1 MYFNRKNSQQKN
13 WRMIKKGK
21 HFLFGCALVFTL
33 GATTNVAGAETI
45 ITEAT
50 TVDQAQDSTA
60 VSEEVDSEA
69 ATSTAVSE
77 VASSTSATSEV
88 ASETVATSTVATSEN
103 SELAS
108 TTSEAV
114 TSENSESASV
124 ASSEAASSETASS
137 TTVEA
142 ASEVSETV
150 SASETAVANRTAFI
164 GYEVQYTTSTGE
176 VVGKTANIV
185 ATDTTDAVATST
197 LTVAATDVPAGY
209 ELAAEQ
215 AYSLTQQISENQINI
230 LSFAVVKKS
239 EEEEIAES
247 QLANKTVLEQVISE
261 AIVLSDEAL
270 RQVATT
276 QAGNTELEAAATS
289 TQETIDNAI
298 VVLEDASATQEQV
311 DSQVEAVKASTS
323 ALAEEMLKVDED
335 GNLTV
340 ALSTISTSTNGLVPS
355 NYVTTSYEVKDG
367 YVYWTHILNSGF
379 VNKDNYSYS
388 FTLPK
393 AVGSMEDVV
402 MQRIDRNNNVVETKT
417 TWTNNSGDEGS
428 NGMQFIKNINKG
440 SAGALYFDRQNQ
452 IQAAIDRT
460 GFAGSKEIL
469 DNSQTNY
476 YGIKTDSNVNNNYKY
491 KVTFRTPI
499 VDENLPLDYIVTGNA
514 ATKVQGSNVVVGQ
527 YNTPINESPE
537 VSAIGSDGT
546 QLYPDRST
554 NKYLF
559 VFGTTEGT
567 TETETGATSTAPGF
581 NKDNAA
587 VVTTMTDADGIN
599 SISYDDASIVENP
612 QTSLGSN
619 LILGTDGKLEGTFD
633 HTAGGFYS
641 RRAIVTD
648 NAGSTTKSNV
658 FFTYA
663 YTDKET
669 DTTPVEKTNGSTV
682 TETEIY
688 SKLAIATTSDA
699 YQNTD
704 YNVPTVPETEYT
716 RSIVGYRTVGSTD
729 VTEAT
734 VDTLPTTG
742 EYEVRVKTTNI
753 YGQEIYNWVTVK
765 YPEAP
770 VPEFYNQQKVDK
782 GQNQNQLN
790 DMLVWRNTEMTTP
803 YQLPI
808 KDNGV
813 AIDEIYYVEADTAAT
828 EKITVDNLT
837 ISNTGVVTGSAS
849 FTGEPKTVEAVI
861 KSGTTLVQSE
871 QAWIVVMDAQ
881 GSTINKNE
889 GETVSNEEILDAV
902 TVDWGGY
909 DPTWE
914 FGEAGLTKEVIT
926 PTLPTSGQNNVVK
939 VKLTNAQGQEKIVD
953 VIVNWPVNIQA
964 IDQYNITWDNQS
976 VSGRTD
982 EGFEFVQDEKGNK
995 VLIYKYDL
1003 DNHTAFSMDDVL
1015 KQLNATPK
1023 DSSSG
1028 LRTLDGIE
1036 KSKIENNQEGYTTD
1050 WNTAKLNGQTI
1061 DFLDVVNPDPLW
1073 GGRKVVDSTTDSN
1086 TKHSTFYIPGT
1097 TDIGTA
1103 SNSVTV
1109 GGTNGVD
1116 TITVTD
1122 NNRNLY
1128 SNQVDR
1134 QKLYIRS
1141 TPAST
1146 EDGTNSAVD
1155 NDTDTDTIPVYM
1167 VGYKN
1172 NTPTTGTNKKPLYVF
1187 NNTSIATVGAGT
1199 DVADNVNKVNVVTLE
1214 DPQGIN
1220 SVEVTRETDVNTT
1233 VFNPSSIGI
1242 TIDTDGN
1249 ASGTPSVGPIGAY
1262 SRGLTVTDGTGAKTN
1277 LFPRNNEMETYVLD
1291 ATAGATITKAVG
1303 ESVTEAEILDN
1314 VTVVTGN
1321 SNTMDAAIDSRY
1333 RKVLAP
1339 GQEIPTTPGT
1349 HTVNVRVITESN
1361 VYKDVPVT
1369 VIIPKTP
1376 DTTAP
1381 EAPVVDA
1388 KEDGSV
1394 TVTPA
1399 GDDTKTTAIT
1409 YTDENGT
1416 PQTVTVTK
1424 GEDGNWT
1431 VPAESGV
1438 TVDSSTGAVTIP
1450 ADKVQ
1455 DGSTVSATST
1465 DEAGNTSSP
1474 ATDIAKDN
1482 PDTTAPEAPVVTAN
1496 PDGTVTVTP
1505 STTAGDD
1512 TKTVDITYTD
1522 ENGTPQKVTVTKG
1535 EDGNWTVPAESGV
1548 TVDPSTGAVTI
1559 PADKVQD
1566 GSTVSATSTD
1576 EAGNTSS
1583 TATDT
1588 AKNNP
1593 DTTAP
1598 EAPSVVA
1605 NDDGTVTVTPSTTAG
1620 DDTKTV
1626 DITYTDENG
1635 TEQTVTVTK
1644 EDDGTWT
1651 VPADSGVTVDPT
1663 TGAVTIPAD
1672 KVQDGSTVSA
1682 TSTDEAGNT
1691 SNPATD
1697 TAKNNPD
1704 TTAPESPSVVAN
1716 EDGTVTVTPSTT
1728 AGDDTKTVDIT
1739 YTDENGTE
1747 QTVTVTKEDDGTWSV
1762 PADSG
1767 VTVDPTTGAVT
1778 IPADKVQDGSTV
1790 SATSTDEAGNT
1801 SNPATDT
1808 AKNNPDTTAPE
1819 APSVVANEDGT
1830 VTVTPSTTAGDD
1842 TKTVDI
1848 TYTDENGTEQKVT
1861 VTKEDDGTWSV
1872 PADSGVTVD
1881 PTTGA
1886 VTIPAD
1892 KVQDGSTVSATST
1905 DEAGNTSSPATDTA
1919 KDNPDTTAPEAP
1931 VVNAPKEGDTTVTGT
1946 TEPGATVT
1954 VTFPDGTTVTTTAD
1968 ENG

>member
-21 HFLFGCALVFTL
+21 HFLFGCALVFAI
-33 GATTNVAGAETI
+33 GASTNVASAETI
-45 ITEAT
+45 VSEVT

-60 VSEEVDSEA
+60 VSEEADSEA

-114 TSENSESASV
+114 TSDNSESASA

-185 ATDTTDAVATST
+185 AADTTEAVATAT

-215 AYSLTQQISENQINI
+215 AYSLTQQISENQMNI

-247 QLANKTVLEQVISE
+247 QLANKTVLEQVLSE
-261 AIVLSDEAL
+261 ATLLSEEAL
-270 RQVATT
+270 RLVATT
-276 QAGNTELEAAATS
+276 QAGNATLEAAATA
-289 TQETIDNAI
+289 TQETADKATL
-298 VVLEDASATQEQV
+298 VFEDAAATQEQV

-323 ALAEEMLKVDED
+323 ALADEMLKVDED

-340 ALSTISTSTNGLVPS
+340 ALNTTGTEISATRGNGTTENVIS
-355 NYVTTSYEVKDG
+355 NYEVRDG
-367 YVYWTHILNSGF
+367 YVYWTHEFNNNYVNMNSF
-379 VNKDNYSYS
+379 NYY
-388 FTLPK
+388 FTIPK
-393 AVGSMEDVV
+393 SVGAMEDLVV
-402 MQRIDRNNNVVETKT
+402 TQYNQDGTVRSTSN
-417 TWTNNSGDEGS
+417 TWPDGE
-428 NGMQFIKNINKG
+428 G
-440 SAGALYFDRQNQ
+440 SAGAATPNIGTIGNGYFDVRSLSEGSGGAALYTNQNQ
-452 IQAAIDRT
+452 ILAAIDRT
-460 GFAGSKEIL
+460 NFTGSSEIL
-469 DNSQTNY
+469 NNSQENY
-476 YGIKTDSNVNNNYKY
+476 YVLNSSRRTNRLTRWTVSY
-491 KVTFRTPI
+491 RTPI
-499 VDENLPLDYIVTGNA
+499 VDENGTLDYIAGASTT
-514 ATKVQGSNVVVGQ
+514 TKADNNDAVVGT
-527 YNTPINESPE
+527 YG
-537 VSAIGSDGT
+537 A
-546 QLYPDRST
+546 
-554 NKYLF
+554 LF
-559 VFGTTEGT
+559 
-567 TETETGATSTAPGF
+567 
-581 NKDNAA
+581 
-587 VVTTMTDADGIN
+587 
-599 SISYDDASIVENP
+599 
-612 QTSLGSN
+612 
-619 LILGTDGKLEGTFD
+619 
-633 HTAGGFYS
+633 
-641 RRAIVTD
+641 
-648 NAGSTTKSNV
+648 
-658 FFTYA
+658 
-663 YTDKET
+663 KE
-669 DTTPVEKTNGSTV
+669 
-682 TETEIY
+682 
-688 SKLAIATTSDA
+688 
-699 YQNTD
+699 
-704 YNVPTVPETEYT
+704 
-716 RSIVGYRTVGSTD
+716 
-729 VTEAT
+729 
-734 VDTLPTTG
+734 
-742 EYEVRVKTTNI
+742 
-753 YGQEIYNWVTVK
+753 
-765 YPEAP
+765 

-813 AIDEIYYVEADTAAT
+813 AIDEIYYVVADTPAT

-889 GETVSNEEILDAV
+889 GETVTNQDILDAV

-982 EGFEFVQDEKGNK
+982 EGFELVQDEKGNK

-1187 NNTSIATVGAGT
+1187 NNTPIATVGAGT

-1339 GQEIPTTPGT
+1339 DQKVPTTEGT
-1349 HTVNVRVITESN
+1349 HTVIVRVITESN
-1361 VYKDVPVT
+1361 VYKDVQVT
-1369 VIIPKTP
+1369 VIIP
-1376 DTTAP
+1376 DSTAP
-1381 EAPVVDA
+1381 ETPSVAA
-1388 KEDGSV
+1388 NEDGTV
-1394 TVTPA
+1394 TVTPSQTA
-1399 GDDTKTTAIT
+1399 GDDTKTTDIT
-1409 YTDENGT
+1409 YTDETGT
-1416 PQTVTVTK
+1416 SQTVTVTK
-1424 GEDGNWT
+1424 KDDGTWS
-1431 VPAESGV
+1431 VPADSGV
-1438 TVDSSTGAVTIP
+1438 TVDPTTGAVTIP

-1465 DEAGNTSSP
+1465 DEGGNTSSS
-1474 ATDIAKDN
+1474 ATDTAKDN
-1482 PDTTAPEAPVVTAN
+1482 PDTTAPE
-1496 PDGTVTVTP
+1496 
-1505 STTAGDD
+1505 S
-1512 TKTVDITYTD
+1512 
-1522 ENGTPQKVTVTKG
+1522 
-1535 EDGNWTVPAESGV
+1535 
-1548 TVDPSTGAVTI
+1548 
-1559 PADKVQD
+1559 
-1566 GSTVSATSTD
+1566 
-1576 EAGNTSS
+1576 
-1583 TATDT
+1583 
-1588 AKNNP
+1588 
-1593 DTTAP
+1593 
-1598 EAPSVVA
+1598 PSVVA
-1605 NDDGTVTVTPSTTAG
+1605 NEDGTVTVTPSTTAG

-1691 SNPATD
+1691 STSATD

-1704 TTAPESPSVVAN
+1704 TTAPEAPSVVAN
-1716 EDGTVTVTPSTT
+1716 DNGTVTVTPSTT

-1801 SNPATDT
+1801 SSPATDT
-1808 AKNNPDTTAPE
+1808 AKNNPDTTAPAAPAIETDLTGKAGTTDPIKVTGAEPGSTVTLKDPAGNVIGTGTANDNGEVEITPTTPLPEGSITATSTDKAGNESDPSAPKEATPADKTAPAAPAIETDLTGKAGTTDPIKVTGAEPGSTVTLKDPAGNVIGTGTANDNGEVEITPTTPLPEGSITATSTDKAGNESEASEPKVATTPDTTAPE
-1819 APSVVANEDGT
+1819 APTIETDLTGKAGTTDPVKVTGAEPGST
-1830 VTVTPSTTAGDD
+1830 VTLKDKDGNVIGTGTA
-1842 TKTVDI
+1842 
-1848 TYTDENGTEQKVT
+1848 DENGVATIT
-1861 VTKEDDGTWSV
+1861 
-1872 PADSGVTVD
+1872 
-1881 PTTGA
+1881 PTTPLPEGQ
-1886 VTIPAD
+1886 VT
-1892 KVQDGSTVSATST
+1892 ATST
-1905 DEAGNTSSPATDTA
+1905 DEAGNESEASEPKVATT
-1919 KDNPDTTAPEAP
+1919 PDTTAPEAP
-1931 VVNAPKEGDTTVTGT
+1931 TIETDLTGKAGTTDPVKVTG
-1946 TEPGATVT
+1946 A
-1954 VTFPDGTTVTTTAD
+1954 
-1968 ENG
+1968 

>member
-21 HFLFGCALVFTL
+21 HFLFGCALVFAI
-33 GATTNVAGAETI
+33 GASTNVASAETI

-60 VSEEVDSEA
+60 VSEEADSEA
-69 ATSTAVSE
+69 AASTTAVSE
-77 VASSTSATSEV
+77 VASSTTTTSEA
-88 ASETVATSTVATSEN
+88 ASETVSTST
-103 SELAS
+103 
-108 TTSEAV
+108 
-114 TSENSESASV
+114 V
-124 ASSEAASSETASS
+124 ASSEASETTSTASEVAVSESSEASTVASSEVSETSTSSETATS
-137 TTVEA
+137 TTAEA
-142 ASEVSETV
+142 VSEVSTTV

-247 QLANKTVLEQVISE
+247 QLADKTVLEQVISE
-261 AIVLSDEAL
+261 ASVLSDEAL

-276 QAGNTELEAAATS
+276 QVGNAELEAAATA
-289 TQETIDNAI
+289 TQETADKATL
-298 VVLEDASATQEQV
+298 VFEDAAATQEQV
-311 DSQVEAVKASTS
+311 DSQVEAVKASTL
-323 ALAEEMLKVDED
+323 ALSEEMLKVDAD

-340 ALSTISTSTNGLVPS
+340 ALNTTGTAISAERGNGTTANVVS
-355 NYVTTSYEVKDG
+355 NYEIRDG
-367 YVYWTHILNSGF
+367 YVYWTHEFNNNY
-379 VNKDNYSYS
+379 VNMNTYNYF
-388 FTLPK
+388 FTIPSSVD
-393 AVGSMEDVV
+393 AMEDLVV
-402 MQRIDRNNNVVETKT
+402 TQYNQDGTVRSTSN
-417 TWTNNSGDEGS
+417 TWPDGEGIAGS
-428 NGMQFIKNINKG
+428 SLPNRGSIGNGYFDVRSLSEG
-440 SAGALYFDRQNQ
+440 SAGAITYKNQNQ
-452 IQAAIDRT
+452 VLAALDRT
-460 GFAGSKEIL
+460 KFENSSAIL
-469 DNSQTNY
+469 NNSQENY
-476 YGIKTDSNVNNNYKY
+476 YVINSDRRTNRLTRWTVSY
-491 KVTFRTPI
+491 RTPI
-499 VDENLPLDYIVTGNA
+499 IDENGSLDYIAGA
-514 ATKVQGSNVVVGQ
+514 SATV
-527 YNTPINESPE
+527 P
-537 VSAIGSDGT
+537 SDNN
-546 QLYPDRST
+546 D
-554 NKYLF
+554 
-559 VFGTTEGT
+559 
-567 TETETGATSTAPGF
+567 
-581 NKDNAA
+581 
-587 VVTTMTDADGIN
+587 
-599 SISYDDASIVENP
+599 
-612 QTSLGSN
+612 
-619 LILGTDGKLEGTFD
+619 
-633 HTAGGFYS
+633 
-641 RRAIVTD
+641 AIV
-648 NAGSTTKSNV
+648 G
-658 FFTYA
+658 TYGA
-663 YTDKET
+663 KFKE
-669 DTTPVEKTNGSTV
+669 
-682 TETEIY
+682 
-688 SKLAIATTSDA
+688 
-699 YQNTD
+699 
-704 YNVPTVPETEYT
+704 
-716 RSIVGYRTVGSTD
+716 
-729 VTEAT
+729 
-734 VDTLPTTG
+734 
-742 EYEVRVKTTNI
+742 
-753 YGQEIYNWVTVK
+753 
-765 YPEAP
+765 

-813 AIDEIYYVEADTAAT
+813 AIDEIYYVVADTPAT

-849 FTGEPKTVEAVI
+849 FTGEPKTIEAVI
-861 KSGTTLVQSE
+861 KSGDTLVQSE

-881 GSTINKNE
+881 GGTIDKNE
-889 GETVSNEEILDAV
+889 GETVSNEEILNKV

-926 PTLPTSGQNNVVK
+926 PTLPTSGQNNVVQ

-982 EGFEFVQDEKGNK
+982 EGFELVQDEKGNK

-1086 TKHSTFYIPGT
+1086 TKFSTFYIPGT

-1187 NNTSIATVGAGT
+1187 NNTPIATVGAGT

-1339 GQEIPTTPGT
+1339 DQKVPTTEGT
-1349 HTVNVRVITESN
+1349 HTVIVRVITESN

-1369 VIIPKTP
+1369 VIIP
-1376 DTTAP
+1376 
-1381 EAPVVDA
+1381 
-1388 KEDGSV
+1388 
-1394 TVTPA
+1394 
-1399 GDDTKTTAIT
+1399 
-1409 YTDENGT
+1409 
-1416 PQTVTVTK
+1416 
-1424 GEDGNWT
+1424 
-1431 VPAESGV
+1431 
-1438 TVDSSTGAVTIP
+1438 DS
-1450 ADKVQ
+1450 
-1455 DGSTVSATST
+1455 
-1465 DEAGNTSSP
+1465 
-1474 ATDIAKDN
+1474 
-1482 PDTTAPEAPVVTAN
+1482 TAPEAPVVTAN

-1505 STTAGDD
+1505 SQTAGDD
-1512 TKTVDITYTD
+1512 TKTTDITYTD
-1522 ENGTPQKVTVTKG
+1522 ETGT
-1535 EDGNWTVPAESGV
+1535 A
-1548 TVDPSTGAVTI
+1548 
-1559 PADKVQD
+1559 
-1566 GSTVSATSTD
+1566 
-1576 EAGNTSS
+1576 
-1583 TATDT
+1583 
-1588 AKNNP
+1588 
-1593 DTTAP
+1593 
-1598 EAPSVVA
+1598 
-1605 NDDGTVTVTPSTTAG
+1605 
-1620 DDTKTV
+1620 
-1626 DITYTDENG
+1626 
-1635 TEQTVTVTK
+1635 QTVTVTK
-1644 EDDGTWT
+1644 KDDGTWS
-1651 VPADSGVTVDPT
+1651 VPADSGVTVDTT

-1682 TSTDEAGNT
+1682 VSKDEAGNT
-1691 SNPATD
+1691 SNP
-1697 TAKNNPD
+1697 
-1704 TTAPESPSVVAN
+1704 
-1716 EDGTVTVTPSTT
+1716 
-1728 AGDDTKTVDIT
+1728 
-1739 YTDENGTE
+1739 
-1747 QTVTVTKEDDGTWSV
+1747 
-1762 PADSG
+1762 
-1767 VTVDPTTGAVT
+1767 
-1778 IPADKVQDGSTV
+1778 
-1790 SATSTDEAGNT
+1790 STD
-1801 SNPATDT
+1801 
-1808 AKNNPDTTAPE
+1808 
-1819 APSVVANEDGT
+1819 
-1830 VTVTPSTTAGDD
+1830 
-1842 TKTVDI
+1842 
-1848 TYTDENGTEQKVT
+1848 
-1861 VTKEDDGTWSV
+1861 
-1872 PADSGVTVD
+1872 
-1881 PTTGA
+1881 
-1886 VTIPAD
+1886 
-1892 KVQDGSTVSATST
+1892 
-1905 DEAGNTSSPATDTA
+1905 
-1919 KDNPDTTAPEAP
+1919 
-1931 VVNAPKEGDTTVTGT
+1931 
-1946 TEPGATVT
+1946 
-1954 VTFPDGTTVTTTAD
+1954 
-1968 ENG
+1968 

>member
-1 MYFNRKNSQQKN
+1 
-13 WRMIKKGK
+13 MIKKGK

-60 VSEEVDSEA
+60 VSEEADSEA

-77 VASSTSATSEV
+77 VASSTTATSEV
-88 ASETVATSTVATSEN
+88 ASETVATSTVASSVV

-108 TTSEAV
+108 TTSEVA

-137 TTVEA
+137 TTVA
-142 ASEVSETV
+142 ATSEVSATV
-150 SASETAVANRTAFI
+150 SASETAVANRTAYI

-185 ATDTTDAVATST
+185 AADTTEAVATAT
-197 LTVAATDVPAGY
+197 LTVSATDVPAGY

-261 AIVLSDEAL
+261 AIILSDEAL

-323 ALAEEMLKVDED
+323 ALAEEMLKVDAD
-335 GNLTV
+335 GVLTV
-340 ALSTISTSTNGLVPS
+340 ALNTEGTAISAERGYGTTANVVS
-355 NYVTTSYEVKDG
+355 NYEIKDG
-367 YVYWTHILNSGF
+367 YVYWTHEFNNNYVNMNSY
-379 VNKDNYSYS
+379 NYF
-388 FTLPK
+388 FTIPSS
-393 AVGSMEDVV
+393 VGTMEDLVV
-402 MQRIDRNNNVVETKT
+402 TQYNQDGTVRSTSN
-417 TWTNNSGDEGS
+417 TWPDGEGIAGSSLPNLGSIGNGYFDVRSLSEGS
-428 NGMQFIKNINKG
+428 A
-440 SAGALYFDRQNQ
+440 SPVLYTNQNQ
-452 IQAAIDRT
+452 VLAAMSRT
-460 GFAGSKEIL
+460 GFENSSAIL
-469 DNSQTNY
+469 NNSQENY
-476 YGIKTDSNVNNNYKY
+476 YVINSNRRTNRLTRWTVSY
-491 KVTFRTPI
+491 RTPI
-499 VDENLPLDYIVTGNA
+499 IDENGSLDYIAGA
-514 ATKVQGSNVVVGQ
+514 S
-527 YNTPINESPE
+527 
-537 VSAIGSDGT
+537 
-546 QLYPDRST
+546 
-554 NKYLF
+554 
-559 VFGTTEGT
+559 
-567 TETETGATSTAPGF
+567 ATSPT
-581 NKDNAA
+581 DNN
-587 VVTTMTDADGIN
+587 D
-599 SISYDDASIVENP
+599 
-612 QTSLGSN
+612 
-619 LILGTDGKLEGTFD
+619 
-633 HTAGGFYS
+633 
-641 RRAIVTD
+641 AIV
-648 NAGSTTKSNV
+648 G
-658 FFTYA
+658 TYGA
-663 YTDKET
+663 KFKE
-669 DTTPVEKTNGSTV
+669 
-682 TETEIY
+682 
-688 SKLAIATTSDA
+688 
-699 YQNTD
+699 
-704 YNVPTVPETEYT
+704 
-716 RSIVGYRTVGSTD
+716 
-729 VTEAT
+729 
-734 VDTLPTTG
+734 
-742 EYEVRVKTTNI
+742 
-753 YGQEIYNWVTVK
+753 
-765 YPEAP
+765 

-782 GQNQNQLN
+782 GQAQNQLN

-813 AIDEIYYVEADTAAT
+813 AIDEIYYVLADTAAT

-849 FTGEPKTVEAVI
+849 FTGEPKTIEAVI
-861 KSGTTLVQSE
+861 KSGDTLVQSE

-889 GETVSNEEILDAV
+889 GETVTNQDILDAV

-953 VIVNWPVNIQA
+953 VIVNWPVTIQA

-1187 NNTSIATVGAGT
+1187 NNTPIATVGAGT

-1339 GQEIPTTPGT
+1339 DQKVPTTEGT
-1349 HTVNVRVITESN
+1349 HTVIVRVITESN

-1369 VIIPKTP
+1369 VIIP
-1376 DTTAP
+1376 DSTAP
-1381 EAPVVDA
+1381 EAPVVTA
-1388 KEDGSV
+1388 NPDGTV
-1394 TVTPA
+1394 TVTPSQTA
-1399 GDDTKTTAIT
+1399 GDDTKTTDIT

-1424 GEDGNWT
+1424 GEDGNW
-1431 VPAESGV
+1431 
-1438 TVDSSTGAVTIP
+1438 
-1450 ADKVQ
+1450 K
-1455 DGSTVSATST
+1455 
-1465 DEAGNTSSP
+1465 
-1474 ATDIAKDN
+1474 
-1482 PDTTAPEAPVVTAN
+1482 
-1496 PDGTVTVTP
+1496 
-1505 STTAGDD
+1505 
-1512 TKTVDITYTD
+1512 
-1522 ENGTPQKVTVTKG
+1522 
-1535 EDGNWTVPAESGV
+1535 
-1548 TVDPSTGAVTI
+1548 
-1559 PADKVQD
+1559 
-1566 GSTVSATSTD
+1566 
-1576 EAGNTSS
+1576 
-1583 TATDT
+1583 
-1588 AKNNP
+1588 
-1593 DTTAP
+1593 
-1598 EAPSVVA
+1598 
-1605 NDDGTVTVTPSTTAG
+1605 
-1620 DDTKTV
+1620 
-1626 DITYTDENG
+1626 
-1635 TEQTVTVTK
+1635 
-1644 EDDGTWT
+1644 

-1691 SNPATD
+1691 SSPATD

-1704 TTAPESPSVVAN
+1704 TTAPEVPSVVAN
-1716 EDGTVTVTPSTT
+1716 EDGSVTVTPSTT

-1801 SNPATDT
+1801 SSPATDT

-1819 APSVVANEDGT
+1819 VPSVVANEDG
-1830 VTVTPSTTAGDD
+1830 
-1842 TKTVDI
+1842 
-1848 TYTDENGTEQKVT
+1848 
-1861 VTKEDDGTWSV
+1861 
-1872 PADSGVTVD
+1872 
-1881 PTTGA
+1881 
-1886 VTIPAD
+1886 
-1892 KVQDGSTVSATST
+1892 
-1905 DEAGNTSSPATDTA
+1905 
-1919 KDNPDTTAPEAP
+1919 
-1931 VVNAPKEGDTTVTGT
+1931 
-1946 TEPGATVT
+1946 
-1954 VTFPDGTTVTTTAD
+1954 
-1968 ENG
+1968 

>member
-1 MYFNRKNSQQKN
+1 
-13 WRMIKKGK
+13 MIKKGK

-33 GATTNVAGAETI
+33 GATANVASAETI
-45 ITEAT
+45 VSEVT

-60 VSEEVDSEA
+60 ASEEADSEA

-114 TSENSESASV
+114 TSDNSESASA
-124 ASSEAASSETASS
+124 ASSEATSSETASS

-142 ASEVSETV
+142 TSEVRATV

-276 QAGNTELEAAATS
+276 QAGNTTLEAAATS
-289 TQETIDNAI
+289 TQETVDNAI
-298 VVLEDASATQEQV
+298 IVLEDASATQEQV
-311 DSQVEAVKASTS
+311 DSQVEAVKASTL
-323 ALAEEMLKVDED
+323 ALAEEMLKVDAD
-335 GNLTV
+335 GVLTV
-340 ALSTISTSTNGLVPS
+340 ALNTEGTAISAERGYGTTANVVS
-355 NYVTTSYEVKDG
+355 NYEIKDG
-367 YVYWTHILNSGF
+367 YVYWTHEFNNNY
-379 VNKDNYSYS
+379 VNANYYNYY

-393 AVGSMEDVV
+393 SVGAMEDIVV
-402 MQRIDRNNNVVETKT
+402 TQYNKDGSVRSTSN
-417 TWTNNSGDEGS
+417 TWPDGEGAKGGIAPNIGS
-428 NGMQFIKNINKG
+428 IGNG
-440 SAGALYFDRQNQ
+440 YFDKKSLD
-452 IQAAIDRT
+452 QAGINTRDYDDENIIKSAIDRT
-460 GFAGSKEIL
+460 GFSGSDAIL
-469 DNSQTNY
+469 NNSQAEYYVLNSNRRTNN
-476 YGIKTDSNVNNNYKY
+476 TTRWTVTYK
-491 KVTFRTPI
+491 TPI
-499 VDENLPLDYIVTGNA
+499 VDDSKPLDYISG
-514 ATKVQGSNVVVGQ
+514 GSALIRADNNDVVVGT
-527 YNTPINESPE
+527 YG
-537 VSAIGSDGT
+537 A
-546 QLYPDRST
+546 LY
-554 NKYLF
+554 
-559 VFGTTEGT
+559 
-567 TETETGATSTAPGF
+567 
-581 NKDNAA
+581 
-587 VVTTMTDADGIN
+587 
-599 SISYDDASIVENP
+599 
-612 QTSLGSN
+612 
-619 LILGTDGKLEGTFD
+619 
-633 HTAGGFYS
+633 
-641 RRAIVTD
+641 
-648 NAGSTTKSNV
+648 
-658 FFTYA
+658 
-663 YTDKET
+663 KE
-669 DTTPVEKTNGSTV
+669 
-682 TETEIY
+682 
-688 SKLAIATTSDA
+688 
-699 YQNTD
+699 
-704 YNVPTVPETEYT
+704 
-716 RSIVGYRTVGSTD
+716 
-729 VTEAT
+729 
-734 VDTLPTTG
+734 
-742 EYEVRVKTTNI
+742 
-753 YGQEIYNWVTVK
+753 
-765 YPEAP
+765 

-849 FTGEPKTVEAVI
+849 FTGEPKTIEAVI
-861 KSGTTLVQSE
+861 KSGDTLVQSE

-889 GETVSNEEILDAV
+889 GETVTNQEILDAV

-926 PTLPTSGQNNVVK
+926 PTLPTSGQNNVVQ

-953 VIVNWPVNIQA
+953 VIVNWPVTIQA

-982 EGFEFVQDEKGNK
+982 EGFELVQDEKGNK

-1086 TKHSTFYIPGT
+1086 TKFSTFYIPGT

-1172 NTPTTGTNKKPLYVF
+1172 NTPTTATDKKRLYVF
-1187 NNTSIATVGAGT
+1187 NNTPIATVGAGT

-1249 ASGTPSVGPIGAY
+1249 ASGTPSVGPIGVY

-1314 VTVVTGN
+1314 VTVTTGN
-1321 SNTMDAAIDSRY
+1321 SSTFDTAIDSRY

-1339 GQEIPTTPGT
+1339 DQTLPTTEGT
-1349 HTVNVRVITESN
+1349 HTVMVRVITESN

-1409 YTDENGT
+1409 YTDETGT
-1416 PQTVTVTK
+1416 SQTVTVTK
-1424 GEDGNWT
+1424 
-1431 VPAESGV
+1431 
-1438 TVDSSTGAVTIP
+1438 
-1450 ADKVQ
+1450 K
-1455 DGSTVSATST
+1455 
-1465 DEAGNTSSP
+1465 
-1474 ATDIAKDN
+1474 
-1482 PDTTAPEAPVVTAN
+1482 
-1496 PDGTVTVTP
+1496 
-1505 STTAGDD
+1505 
-1512 TKTVDITYTD
+1512 
-1522 ENGTPQKVTVTKG
+1522 
-1535 EDGNWTVPAESGV
+1535 
-1548 TVDPSTGAVTI
+1548 
-1559 PADKVQD
+1559 
-1566 GSTVSATSTD
+1566 
-1576 EAGNTSS
+1576 
-1583 TATDT
+1583 
-1588 AKNNP
+1588 
-1593 DTTAP
+1593 
-1598 EAPSVVA
+1598 
-1605 NDDGTVTVTPSTTAG
+1605 
-1620 DDTKTV
+1620 
-1626 DITYTDENG
+1626 
-1635 TEQTVTVTK
+1635 
-1644 EDDGTWT
+1644 DDGTWS
-1651 VPADSGVTVDPT
+1651 VPADSGVTVDAT

-1682 TSTDEAGNT
+1682 VSKDEAGNT
-1691 SNPATD
+1691 SNPSTD
-1697 TAKNNPD
+1697 KAKNDPG
-1704 TTAPESPSVVAN
+1704 TTAPAAPAIETDLTGKA
-1716 EDGTVTVTPSTT
+1716 GT
-1728 AGDDTKTVDIT
+1728 
-1739 YTDENGTE
+1739 TDPIK
-1747 QTVTVTKEDDGTWSV
+1747 V
-1762 PADSG
+1762 
-1767 VTVDPTTGAVT
+1767 TGAE
-1778 IPADKVQDGSTV
+1778 PGSTV
-1790 SATSTDEAGNT
+1790 TLKDPAGNVIGTGTANDNGEVEITPTTPLPEGSITATSTDKAGNE
-1801 SNPATDT
+1801 SD
-1808 AKNNPDTTAPE
+1808 
-1819 APSVVANEDGT
+1819 PS
-1830 VTVTPSTTAGDD
+1830 
-1842 TKTVDI
+1842 
-1848 TYTDENGTEQKVT
+1848 
-1861 VTKEDDGTWSV
+1861 
-1872 PADSGVTVD
+1872 
-1881 PTTGA
+1881 
-1886 VTIPAD
+1886 
-1892 KVQDGSTVSATST
+1892 
-1905 DEAGNTSSPATDTA
+1905 
-1919 KDNPDTTAPEAP
+1919 
-1931 VVNAPKEGDTTVTGT
+1931 APKE
-1946 TEPGATVT
+1946 AT
-1954 VTFPDGTTVTTTAD
+1954 PAD
-1968 ENG
+1968 

>member
-33 GATTNVAGAETI
+33 GATANVASAETI
-45 ITEAT
+45 VSEVT

-60 VSEEVDSEA
+60 ASEDADSEA
-69 ATSTAVSE
+69 AASTTAVSE
-77 VASSTSATSEV
+77 VASSTTATSEA
-88 ASETVATSTVATSEN
+88 ASETVSTSTVASSEA
-103 SELAS
+103 SE
-108 TTSEAV
+108 TTSTASEVAV
-114 TSENSESASV
+114 SENSESASV
-124 ASSEAASSETASS
+124 ASSEAVSSETASS

-298 VVLEDASATQEQV
+298 IVLEDATATQEQV
-311 DSQVEAVKASTS
+311 DSQVEAVKVSTL
-323 ALAEEMLKVDED
+323 ALADEMLKVDED

-417 TWTNNSGDEGS
+417 TWTNNSGNEGS
-428 NGMQFIKNINKG
+428 NGMQFIKNINEG
-440 SAGALYFDRQNQ
+440 SASALYFDRQNQ

-499 VDENLPLDYIVTGNA
+499 DDENLPLDYIVTGNA

-527 YNTPINESPE
+527 YNTLINESPE

-765 YPEAP
+765 YLVTNQAPTIDSIGTDGTQLKTTQATNKYLFVFGTTEGTTETGATTAAP
-770 VPEFYNQQKVDK
+770 VANKDNATATIAMSDADGTIVSVSYD
-782 GQNQNQLN
+782 
-790 DMLVWRNTEMTTP
+790 DANTSMTTLGSNLTLGTDGKLEGSFAHAAGGS
-803 YQLPI
+803 YTRRVIVTDDDGATATSNSFYTFAYTDKEVDTTSIEKEEGTAVTEGEIFAKL
-808 KDNGV
+808 
-813 AIDEIYYVEADTAAT
+813 AIATTSDTFPNTGNNVPTVPDTEYTRTVVGYRAVGSTDVTEA
-828 EKITVDNLT
+828 TVDTLPT
-837 ISNTGVVTGSAS
+837 
-849 FTGEPKTVEAVI
+849 TGEYEVRVQTRNIYGQDIYNWVTVKFTDTTAPETPSVVANEDGTVTVTPSQTTGDDTKTTDITYTDETGTSQTVTVT
-861 KSGTTLVQSE
+861 KGDDGTWTVPTDSG
-871 QAWIVVMDAQ
+871 
-881 GSTINKNE
+881 
-889 GETVSNEEILDAV
+889 V
-902 TVDWGGY
+902 TVD
-909 DPTWE
+909 
-914 FGEAGLTKEVIT
+914 
-926 PTLPTSGQNNVVK
+926 
-939 VKLTNAQGQEKIVD
+939 
-953 VIVNWPVNIQA
+953 
-964 IDQYNITWDNQS
+964 
-976 VSGRTD
+976 
-982 EGFEFVQDEKGNK
+982 
-995 VLIYKYDL
+995 
-1003 DNHTAFSMDDVL
+1003 
-1015 KQLNATPK
+1015 
-1023 DSSSG
+1023 
-1028 LRTLDGIE
+1028 
-1036 KSKIENNQEGYTTD
+1036 
-1050 WNTAKLNGQTI
+1050 
-1061 DFLDVVNPDPLW
+1061 
-1073 GGRKVVDSTTDSN
+1073 
-1086 TKHSTFYIPGT
+1086 
-1097 TDIGTA
+1097 
-1103 SNSVTV
+1103 
-1109 GGTNGVD
+1109 
-1116 TITVTD
+1116 
-1122 NNRNLY
+1122 
-1128 SNQVDR
+1128 
-1134 QKLYIRS
+1134 
-1141 TPAST
+1141 
-1146 EDGTNSAVD
+1146 
-1155 NDTDTDTIPVYM
+1155 
-1167 VGYKN
+1167 
-1172 NTPTTGTNKKPLYVF
+1172 PTTGAVTIPADSVQDGSTVSAVSKDEAG
-1187 NNTSIATVGAGT
+1187 NTSNPAT
-1199 DVADNVNKVNVVTLE
+1199 DK
-1214 DPQGIN
+1214 
-1220 SVEVTRETDVNTT
+1220 
-1233 VFNPSSIGI
+1233 
-1242 TIDTDGN
+1242 
-1249 ASGTPSVGPIGAY
+1249 
-1262 SRGLTVTDGTGAKTN
+1262 AKN
-1277 LFPRNNEMETYVLD
+1277 D
-1291 ATAGATITKAVG
+1291 
-1303 ESVTEAEILDN
+1303 
-1314 VTVVTGN
+1314 
-1321 SNTMDAAIDSRY
+1321 
-1333 RKVLAP
+1333 
-1339 GQEIPTTPGT
+1339 
-1349 HTVNVRVITESN
+1349 
-1361 VYKDVPVT
+1361 
-1369 VIIPKTP
+1369 P

-1381 EAPVVDA
+1381 ESPTVVA
-1388 KEDGSV
+1388 NEDGSV
-1394 TVTPA
+1394 TVTPSTTA
-1399 GDDTKTTAIT
+1399 GDDTKTVEIT
-1409 YTDENGT
+1409 YTDEDGN
-1416 PQTVTVTK
+1416 PQTVTATK

-1431 VPAESGV
+1431 VPTDSGV
-1438 TVDSSTGAVTIP
+1438 TVNPTTGAVTIP
-1450 ADKVQ
+1450 ADKVK
-1455 DGSTVSATST
+1455 DGSPVSAESK

-1474 ATDIAKDN
+1474 STDTAKND
-1482 PDTTAPEAPVVTAN
+1482 PDTTAPEAPTVTAN
-1496 PDGTVTVTP
+1496 EDGSVTVTP

-1522 ENGTPQKVTVTKG
+1522 ENGTPQTVTVTKG
-1535 EDGNWTVPAESGV
+1535 EDGNWSVPADSGV

-1566 GSTVSATSTD
+1566 GSTVSA
-1576 EAGNTSS
+1576 
-1583 TATDT
+1583 
-1588 AKNNP
+1588 
-1593 DTTAP
+1593 
-1598 EAPSVVA
+1598 
-1605 NDDGTVTVTPSTTAG
+1605 
-1620 DDTKTV
+1620 
-1626 DITYTDENG
+1626 
-1635 TEQTVTVTK
+1635 
-1644 EDDGTWT
+1644 
-1651 VPADSGVTVDPT
+1651 
-1663 TGAVTIPAD
+1663 
-1672 KVQDGSTVSA
+1672 VSK
-1682 TSTDEAGNT
+1682 DEAGNT

-1697 TAKNNPD
+1697 TAN
-1704 TTAPESPSVVAN
+1704 
-1716 EDGTVTVTPSTT
+1716 
-1728 AGDDTKTVDIT
+1728 
-1739 YTDENGTE
+1739 
-1747 QTVTVTKEDDGTWSV
+1747 
-1762 PADSG
+1762 
-1767 VTVDPTTGAVT
+1767 
-1778 IPADKVQDGSTV
+1778 
-1790 SATSTDEAGNT
+1790 
-1801 SNPATDT
+1801 
-1808 AKNNPDTTAPE
+1808 NNPDTTAPE
-1819 APSVVANEDGT
+1819 APTIETDLTGKAGTTDPVKVTGAEPGST
-1830 VTVTPSTTAGDD
+1830 VTLKDKDGNVIGTGTA
-1842 TKTVDI
+1842 
-1848 TYTDENGTEQKVT
+1848 DENGVATIT
-1861 VTKEDDGTWSV
+1861 
-1872 PADSGVTVD
+1872 
-1881 PTTGA
+1881 PTTPLPEGQ
-1886 VTIPAD
+1886 VT
-1892 KVQDGSTVSATST
+1892 ATST
-1905 DEAGNTSSPATDTA
+1905 DEAGNESEASEPKVATT
-1919 KDNPDTTAPEAP
+1919 PDTTAPEAP

-1954 VTFPDGTTVTTTAD
+1954 VTFPDGSTVTTTAD
-1968 ENG
+1968 ENGNYTVDVPAGVELKEGDKVTATATDEAGNTSTPTETTTTATPDTTAPEAPVVNAPKEGDTTVTGTTEPGATVTVTFPDGSTVTTT

>member
-21 HFLFGCALVFTL
+21 HFLFGCALVFAI
-33 GATTNVAGAETI
+33 GASTNVASAETI

-60 VSEEVDSEA
+60 VSEEADSEA
-69 ATSTAVSE
+69 AASTTAVSE
-77 VASSTSATSEV
+77 VASSTTTTSEA
-88 ASETVATSTVATSEN
+88 ASETVSTST
-103 SELAS
+103 
-108 TTSEAV
+108 
-114 TSENSESASV
+114 V
-124 ASSEAASSETASS
+124 ASSEASETTSTASEVAVSESSEASTVASSEVSETSTSSETATS
-137 TTVEA
+137 TTAEA
-142 ASEVSETV
+142 VSEVSTTV

-247 QLANKTVLEQVISE
+247 QLADKTVLEQVISE
-261 AIVLSDEAL
+261 ASVLSDEAL

-276 QAGNTELEAAATS
+276 QVGNAELEAAATA
-289 TQETIDNAI
+289 TQETADKATL
-298 VVLEDASATQEQV
+298 VFEDAAATQEQV
-311 DSQVEAVKASTS
+311 DSQVEAVKASTL
-323 ALAEEMLKVDED
+323 ALSEEMLKVDAD

-340 ALSTISTSTNGLVPS
+340 ALNTTGTAISAERGNGTTANVVS
-355 NYVTTSYEVKDG
+355 NYEIRDG
-367 YVYWTHILNSGF
+367 YVYWTHEFNNNY
-379 VNKDNYSYS
+379 VNMNTYNYF
-388 FTLPK
+388 FTIPSSVD
-393 AVGSMEDVV
+393 AMEDLVV
-402 MQRIDRNNNVVETKT
+402 TQYNQDGTVRSTSN
-417 TWTNNSGDEGS
+417 TWPDGEGDAGS
-428 NGMQFIKNINKG
+428 SFPNIGSIGNGYFDVRSLSEG
-440 SAGALYFDRQNQ
+440 SAGAITYKNQNQ
-452 IQAAIDRT
+452 VLAALDRT
-460 GFAGSKEIL
+460 KFENSSAIL
-469 DNSQTNY
+469 NNSQENY
-476 YGIKTDSNVNNNYKY
+476 YVINSDRRTNRLTRWTVSY
-491 KVTFRTPI
+491 RTPI
-499 VDENLPLDYIVTGNA
+499 IDENGSLDYIAGA
-514 ATKVQGSNVVVGQ
+514 SATV
-527 YNTPINESPE
+527 P
-537 VSAIGSDGT
+537 SDNN
-546 QLYPDRST
+546 D
-554 NKYLF
+554 
-559 VFGTTEGT
+559 
-567 TETETGATSTAPGF
+567 
-581 NKDNAA
+581 
-587 VVTTMTDADGIN
+587 
-599 SISYDDASIVENP
+599 
-612 QTSLGSN
+612 
-619 LILGTDGKLEGTFD
+619 
-633 HTAGGFYS
+633 
-641 RRAIVTD
+641 AIV
-648 NAGSTTKSNV
+648 G
-658 FFTYA
+658 TYGA
-663 YTDKET
+663 KFKE
-669 DTTPVEKTNGSTV
+669 
-682 TETEIY
+682 
-688 SKLAIATTSDA
+688 
-699 YQNTD
+699 
-704 YNVPTVPETEYT
+704 
-716 RSIVGYRTVGSTD
+716 
-729 VTEAT
+729 
-734 VDTLPTTG
+734 
-742 EYEVRVKTTNI
+742 
-753 YGQEIYNWVTVK
+753 
-765 YPEAP
+765 

-813 AIDEIYYVEADTAAT
+813 AIDEIYYVVADTPAT

-849 FTGEPKTVEAVI
+849 FTGEPKTIEAVI
-861 KSGTTLVQSE
+861 KSGDTLVQSE

-881 GSTINKNE
+881 GGTIDKNE
-889 GETVSNEEILDAV
+889 GETVSNEEILNKV

-926 PTLPTSGQNNVVK
+926 PTLPTSGQNNVVQ

-982 EGFEFVQDEKGNK
+982 EGFELVQDEKGNK

-1086 TKHSTFYIPGT
+1086 TKFSTFYIPGT

-1172 NTPTTGTNKKPLYVF
+1172 NTPTTATDKKPLYVF
-1187 NNTSIATVGAGT
+1187 NNTPIATVGAGT

-1249 ASGTPSVGPIGAY
+1249 ASGTPSVGPIGVY

-1314 VTVVTGN
+1314 VTVTTGN
-1321 SNTMDAAIDSRY
+1321 SSTFDTAIDSRY

-1339 GQEIPTTPGT
+1339 DQTLPTTEGT
-1349 HTVNVRVITESN
+1349 HTVMVRVITESN

-1409 YTDENGT
+1409 YTDETGT
-1416 PQTVTVTK
+1416 AQTVTVTK
-1424 GEDGNWT
+1424 
-1431 VPAESGV
+1431 
-1438 TVDSSTGAVTIP
+1438 
-1450 ADKVQ
+1450 K
-1455 DGSTVSATST
+1455 
-1465 DEAGNTSSP
+1465 
-1474 ATDIAKDN
+1474 
-1482 PDTTAPEAPVVTAN
+1482 
-1496 PDGTVTVTP
+1496 
-1505 STTAGDD
+1505 
-1512 TKTVDITYTD
+1512 
-1522 ENGTPQKVTVTKG
+1522 
-1535 EDGNWTVPAESGV
+1535 
-1548 TVDPSTGAVTI
+1548 
-1559 PADKVQD
+1559 
-1566 GSTVSATSTD
+1566 
-1576 EAGNTSS
+1576 
-1583 TATDT
+1583 
-1588 AKNNP
+1588 
-1593 DTTAP
+1593 
-1598 EAPSVVA
+1598 
-1605 NDDGTVTVTPSTTAG
+1605 
-1620 DDTKTV
+1620 
-1626 DITYTDENG
+1626 
-1635 TEQTVTVTK
+1635 
-1644 EDDGTWT
+1644 DDGTWS
-1651 VPADSGVTVDPT
+1651 VPADSGVTVNPT

-1704 TTAPESPSVVAN
+1704 TTAPEVPTI
-1716 EDGTVTVTPSTT
+1716 E
-1728 AGDDTKTVDIT
+1728 
-1739 YTDENGTE
+1739 TDL
-1747 QTVTVTKEDDGTWSV
+1747 
-1762 PADSG
+1762 
-1767 VTVDPTTGAVT
+1767 TGKA
-1778 IPADKVQDGSTV
+1778 
-1790 SATSTDEAGNT
+1790 
-1801 SNPATDT
+1801 
-1808 AKNNPDTTAPE
+1808 
-1819 APSVVANEDGT
+1819 
-1830 VTVTPSTTAGDD
+1830 
-1842 TKTVDI
+1842 
-1848 TYTDENGTEQKVT
+1848 
-1861 VTKEDDGTWSV
+1861 
-1872 PADSGVTVD
+1872 
-1881 PTTGA
+1881 
-1886 VTIPAD
+1886 
-1892 KVQDGSTVSATST
+1892 
-1905 DEAGNTSSPATDTA
+1905 
-1919 KDNPDTTAPEAP
+1919 
-1931 VVNAPKEGDTTVTGT
+1931 GT
-1946 TEPGATVT
+1946 TDPVK
-1954 VTFPDGTTVTTTAD
+1954 V
-1968 ENG
+1968 

>member
-60 VSEEVDSEA
+60 ASEEADSEA

-88 ASETVATSTVATSEN
+88 ASETVATSTVATSES

-114 TSENSESASV
+114 TSENSESASA

-276 QAGNTELEAAATS
+276 QAGNTELEAAATA
-289 TQETIDNAI
+289 TQETADKATL
-298 VVLEDASATQEQV
+298 VFEDATATQEQV
-311 DSQVEAVKASTS
+311 DSQVETVKASTL
-323 ALAEEMLKVDED
+323 ALADEMLKVDED

-340 ALSTISTSTNGLVPS
+340 SLNTAGTAISAERGNGTTANVVS
-355 NYVTTSYEVKDG
+355 NYEIKDG
-367 YVYWTHILNSGF
+367 YVYWTHEFNNNYVNMNSY
-379 VNKDNYSYS
+379 NYF
-388 FTLPK
+388 FTIPSS
-393 AVGSMEDVV
+393 VGTMEDLVV
-402 MQRIDRNNNVVETKT
+402 TQYNQDGTVRSTSN
-417 TWTNNSGDEGS
+417 TWPDGEGDKGGSFPNRGSIGNGYFDVRSLSEGS
-428 NGMQFIKNINKG
+428 AIPV
-440 SAGALYFDRQNQ
+440 LYTNQNQ
-452 IQAAIDRT
+452 VLAAMSRT
-460 GFAGSKEIL
+460 GFENSSAIL
-469 DNSQTNY
+469 NNSQENY
-476 YGIKTDSNVNNNYKY
+476 YVINSNRRTNRLTRWTVSY
-491 KVTFRTPI
+491 RTPI
-499 VDENLPLDYIVTGNA
+499 IDENGSLDYIAGA
-514 ATKVQGSNVVVGQ
+514 S
-527 YNTPINESPE
+527 
-537 VSAIGSDGT
+537 
-546 QLYPDRST
+546 
-554 NKYLF
+554 
-559 VFGTTEGT
+559 
-567 TETETGATSTAPGF
+567 ATSP
-581 NKDNAA
+581 
-587 VVTTMTDADGIN
+587 TDKND
-599 SISYDDASIVENP
+599 
-612 QTSLGSN
+612 
-619 LILGTDGKLEGTFD
+619 
-633 HTAGGFYS
+633 
-641 RRAIVTD
+641 AIV
-648 NAGSTTKSNV
+648 G
-658 FFTYA
+658 TYGA
-663 YTDKET
+663 KFKE
-669 DTTPVEKTNGSTV
+669 
-682 TETEIY
+682 
-688 SKLAIATTSDA
+688 
-699 YQNTD
+699 
-704 YNVPTVPETEYT
+704 
-716 RSIVGYRTVGSTD
+716 
-729 VTEAT
+729 
-734 VDTLPTTG
+734 
-742 EYEVRVKTTNI
+742 
-753 YGQEIYNWVTVK
+753 
-765 YPEAP
+765 

-782 GQNQNQLN
+782 GQAQNQLN

-813 AIDEIYYVEADTAAT
+813 AIDEIYYVLADTAAT

-849 FTGEPKTVEAVI
+849 FTGEPKTIEAVI

-881 GSTINKNE
+881 GGTIDKNE
-889 GETVSNEEILDAV
+889 GETVSNEEILNKV

-909 DPTWE
+909 DKTWE

-926 PTLPTSGQNNVVK
+926 PTLPTSGQNNVVQ

-953 VIVNWPVNIQA
+953 VIVNWPVTIQA

-982 EGFEFVQDEKGNK
+982 EGFELVQDEKGNK

-1073 GGRKVVDSTTDSN
+1073 GGRKVVDSTTVSN
-1086 TKHSTFYIPGT
+1086 TKYSTFYIPGT

-1187 NNTSIATVGAGT
+1187 NNTPIATVGAGT

-1314 VTVVTGN
+1314 VTVATGN
-1321 SNTMDAAIDSRY
+1321 SSTFDAAIDSRY

-1339 GQEIPTTPGT
+1339 GQEIPTKPGT
-1349 HTVNVRVITESN
+1349 HEVTVRVITESN
-1361 VYKDVPVT
+1361 VYKDVTVT
-1369 VIIPKTP
+1369 VIIP
-1376 DTTAP
+1376 
-1381 EAPVVDA
+1381 E
-1388 KEDGSV
+1388 
-1394 TVTPA
+1394 
-1399 GDDTKTTAIT
+1399 
-1409 YTDENGT
+1409 
-1416 PQTVTVTK
+1416 
-1424 GEDGNWT
+1424 
-1431 VPAESGV
+1431 
-1438 TVDSSTGAVTIP
+1438 
-1450 ADKVQ
+1450 
-1455 DGSTVSATST
+1455 
-1465 DEAGNTSSP
+1465 
-1474 ATDIAKDN
+1474 N
-1482 PDTTAPEAPVVTAN
+1482 PDTTAPESPSVVAN
-1496 PDGTVTVTP
+1496 EDGSVTVTP

-1522 ENGTPQKVTVTKG
+1522 ETGVEKTVTATKG
-1535 EDGNWTVPAESGV
+1535 E
-1548 TVDPSTGAVTI
+1548 
-1559 PADKVQD
+1559 
-1566 GSTVSATSTD
+1566 
-1576 EAGNTSS
+1576 
-1583 TATDT
+1583 
-1588 AKNNP
+1588 
-1593 DTTAP
+1593 
-1598 EAPSVVA
+1598 
-1605 NDDGTVTVTPSTTAG
+1605 
-1620 DDTKTV
+1620 
-1626 DITYTDENG
+1626 
-1635 TEQTVTVTK
+1635 
-1644 EDDGTWT
+1644 
-1651 VPADSGVTVDPT
+1651 
-1663 TGAVTIPAD
+1663 
-1672 KVQDGSTVSA
+1672 
-1682 TSTDEAGNT
+1682 
-1691 SNPATD
+1691 
-1697 TAKNNPD
+1697 
-1704 TTAPESPSVVAN
+1704 
-1716 EDGTVTVTPSTT
+1716 
-1728 AGDDTKTVDIT
+1728 
-1739 YTDENGTE
+1739 
-1747 QTVTVTKEDDGTWSV
+1747 DGTWSV
-1762 PADSG
+1762 PEGSAVSVDSKTG
-1767 VTVDPTTGAVT
+1767 VVT
-1778 IPADKVQDGSTV
+1778 IPADQVQEGSTV
-1790 SATSTDEAGNT
+1790 SA
-1801 SNPATDT
+1801 
-1808 AKNNPDTTAPE
+1808 
-1819 APSVVANEDGT
+1819 
-1830 VTVTPSTTAGDD
+1830 
-1842 TKTVDI
+1842 
-1848 TYTDENGTEQKVT
+1848 
-1861 VTKEDDGTWSV
+1861 
-1872 PADSGVTVD
+1872 
-1881 PTTGA
+1881 
-1886 VTIPAD
+1886 
-1892 KVQDGSTVSATST
+1892 VSK
-1905 DEAGNTSSPATDTA
+1905 DEAGNTSSPATDT
-1919 KDNPDTTAPEAP
+1919 
-1931 VVNAPKEGDTTVTGT
+1931 V
-1946 TEPGATVT
+1946 
-1954 VTFPDGTTVTTTAD
+1954 
-1968 ENG
+1968 

>member
-33 GATTNVAGAETI
+33 GATANVASAETI
-45 ITEAT
+45 VSEVT

-60 VSEEVDSEA
+60 ASEDADSEA

-88 ASETVATSTVATSEN
+88 ASETVSTSTVASSETSETTSTA
-103 SELAS
+103 SEVAVSESSEAS
-108 TTSEAV
+108 T
-114 TSENSESASV
+114 V

-185 ATDTTDAVATST
+185 AADTTEAVATAT

-289 TQETIDNAI
+289 TQESVDNAI
-298 VVLEDASATQEQV
+298 IVLEDASATQEQV
-311 DSQVEAVKASTS
+311 DSQVEAVKASTL
-323 ALAEEMLKVDED
+323 ALADEMLKVDED

-340 ALSTISTSTNGLVPS
+340 ALNTTGTSISSTRGYGTTDNVIS
-355 NYVTTSYEVKDG
+355 NYEVRDG
-367 YVYWTHILNSGF
+367 YVYWTHQFNNGYA
-379 VNKDNYSYS
+379 NTNYYNYF
-388 FTLPK
+388 FTIPK
-393 AVGSMEDVV
+393 SVGAMEDLVV
-402 MQRIDRNNNVVETKT
+402 TQYNQDGTVRSTS
-417 TWTNNSGDEGS
+417 NSWPDGE
-428 NGMQFIKNINKG
+428 G
-440 SAGALYFDRQNQ
+440 SAGGIAPNIGQIGNGYFDKKGLNEGRVNAPLYDNNNH
-452 IQAAIDRT
+452 IASAIERT
-460 GFAGSKEIL
+460 GFAGSDAIL
-469 DNSQTNY
+469 NNSQSEYYVLNSNRRTNRLTRWVVSY
-476 YGIKTDSNVNNNYKY
+476 
-491 KVTFRTPI
+491 RTPI
-499 VDENLPLDYIVTGNA
+499 VDENGSLDYIAG
-514 ATKVQGSNVVVGQ
+514 GSSNIKADNNDVVVGT
-527 YNTPINESPE
+527 YG
-537 VSAIGSDGT
+537 A
-546 QLYPDRST
+546 
-554 NKYLF
+554 LF
-559 VFGTTEGT
+559 
-567 TETETGATSTAPGF
+567 
-581 NKDNAA
+581 
-587 VVTTMTDADGIN
+587 
-599 SISYDDASIVENP
+599 
-612 QTSLGSN
+612 
-619 LILGTDGKLEGTFD
+619 
-633 HTAGGFYS
+633 
-641 RRAIVTD
+641 
-648 NAGSTTKSNV
+648 
-658 FFTYA
+658 
-663 YTDKET
+663 KE
-669 DTTPVEKTNGSTV
+669 
-682 TETEIY
+682 
-688 SKLAIATTSDA
+688 
-699 YQNTD
+699 
-704 YNVPTVPETEYT
+704 
-716 RSIVGYRTVGSTD
+716 
-729 VTEAT
+729 
-734 VDTLPTTG
+734 
-742 EYEVRVKTTNI
+742 
-753 YGQEIYNWVTVK
+753 
-765 YPEAP
+765 

-881 GSTINKNE
+881 GNTINKNE
-889 GETVSNEEILDAV
+889 GETVTNQQILDAV

-926 PTLPTSGQNNVVK
+926 PTLPTSGQNNVVQ

-982 EGFEFVQDEKGNK
+982 EGFELVQDEKGNK

-1187 NNTSIATVGAGT
+1187 NNTPIATVGAGT

-1339 GQEIPTTPGT
+1339 DQKVPTTEGT
-1349 HTVNVRVITESN
+1349 HTVIVRVITESN

-1369 VIIPKTP
+1369 VIIP
-1376 DTTAP
+1376 DSTAP
-1381 EAPVVDA
+1381 EAPVVTA
-1388 KEDGSV
+1388 NPDGTV
-1394 TVTPA
+1394 TVTPSQTA
-1399 GDDTKTTAIT
+1399 GDDTKTTDIT

-1424 GEDGNWT
+1424 GEDGNW
-1431 VPAESGV
+1431 
-1438 TVDSSTGAVTIP
+1438 
-1450 ADKVQ
+1450 K
-1455 DGSTVSATST
+1455 
-1465 DEAGNTSSP
+1465 
-1474 ATDIAKDN
+1474 
-1482 PDTTAPEAPVVTAN
+1482 
-1496 PDGTVTVTP
+1496 
-1505 STTAGDD
+1505 
-1512 TKTVDITYTD
+1512 
-1522 ENGTPQKVTVTKG
+1522 
-1535 EDGNWTVPAESGV
+1535 
-1548 TVDPSTGAVTI
+1548 
-1559 PADKVQD
+1559 
-1566 GSTVSATSTD
+1566 
-1576 EAGNTSS
+1576 
-1583 TATDT
+1583 
-1588 AKNNP
+1588 
-1593 DTTAP
+1593 
-1598 EAPSVVA
+1598 
-1605 NDDGTVTVTPSTTAG
+1605 
-1620 DDTKTV
+1620 
-1626 DITYTDENG
+1626 
-1635 TEQTVTVTK
+1635 
-1644 EDDGTWT
+1644 

-1697 TAKNNPD
+1697 
-1704 TTAPESPSVVAN
+1704 
-1716 EDGTVTVTPSTT
+1716 
-1728 AGDDTKTVDIT
+1728 I
-1739 YTDENGTE
+1739 
-1747 QTVTVTKEDDGTWSV
+1747 
-1762 PADSG
+1762 
-1767 VTVDPTTGAVT
+1767 
-1778 IPADKVQDGSTV
+1778 
-1790 SATSTDEAGNT
+1790 
-1801 SNPATDT
+1801 
-1808 AKNNPDTTAPE
+1808 
-1819 APSVVANEDGT
+1819 
-1830 VTVTPSTTAGDD
+1830 
-1842 TKTVDI
+1842 
-1848 TYTDENGTEQKVT
+1848 
-1861 VTKEDDGTWSV
+1861 
-1872 PADSGVTVD
+1872 
-1881 PTTGA
+1881 
-1886 VTIPAD
+1886 
-1892 KVQDGSTVSATST
+1892 
-1905 DEAGNTSSPATDTA
+1905 A
-1919 KDNPDTTAPEAP
+1919 KDNPDTTAP
-1931 VVNAPKEGDTTVTGT
+1931 
-1946 TEPGATVT
+1946 
-1954 VTFPDGTTVTTTAD
+1954 
-1968 ENG
+1968 